1 MGKKYWKVL
10 DLGEIAAGGSSSK
23 SWTAD
28 NDYILNK
35 MWAVEVNDESL
46 SNVTATIKV
55 AEEYETKDAIPLSSL
70 GQDLE
75 TAWKPKVEISKGQ
88 KISITAT
95 NNYTASRT
103 VKICLEIELKA

>member
-10 DLGEIAAGGSSSK
+10 DLGTISAGGSGSA

-28 NDYILNK
+28 NDYIVNK

-46 SNVTATIKV
+46 SNVTATIKI

-75 TAWKPKVEISKGQ
+75 TSWKPKTEISKGQ
-88 KISITAT
+88 KISITAA
-95 NNYTASRT
+95 NNYSTSRT
-103 VKICLEIELKA
+103 IKICLEIETKA